1 MFSYVF
7 VLNVTQSVHFE
18 LILRN
23 ICVAQ
28 FLQNFCNTSV
38 RLRGEGRSFSSRL
51 LFFFF
56 LKYFIDQISC
66 AVLWMFIS
74 KFDLDTLGFFY
85 LSIYSFIDL
94 TRCTCSMKELRNPFA
109 CLRSSSGSVGAGSFL
124 LNWLLGKF
132 IICHWIRDHR
142 FLMWGSPFSHCR

>member
-7 VLNVTQSVHFE
+7 VLNVTLSVHFK
-18 LILRN
+18 LILTN

-28 FLQNFCNTSV
+28 FLQNLCNTSM
-38 RLRGEGRSFSSRL
+38 RHGGEGRSFSSRL
-51 LFFFF
+51 VFFF
-56 LKYFIDQISC
+56 KYFIDQISC

-74 KFDLDTLGFFY
+74 NFDLDTLGFFY

-94 TRCTCSMKELRNPFA
+94 TRCTCSMKELRNPLA
-109 CLRSSSGSVGAGSFL
+109 CLRLSPGSVGAGSFL
-124 LNWLLGKF
+124 LNWKF
-132 IICHWIRDHR
+132 IIRHWILNHR

>member
-7 VLNVTQSVHFE
+7 VLNVTLSVHFK
-18 LILRN
+18 LILTN

-28 FLQNFCNTSV
+28 FLQNLCNTSM
-38 RLRGEGRSFSSRL
+38 RHGGEGRSFSSRL
-51 LFFFF
+51 VFFFF
-56 LKYFIDQISC
+56 KYFIDQISC

-74 KFDLDTLGFFY
+74 NFDLDTLGFFY

-94 TRCTCSMKELRNPFA
+94 TRCTCWKKELRNPFA
-109 CLRSSSGSVGAGSFL
+109 CLRSSPGSVGAGSFL

-132 IICHWIRDHR
+132 IIWHWILDHR
-142 FLMWGSPFSHCR
+142 FLRWGSPFTHCC